1 MPAGKHGVLEYAK
14 MHAQLHGPWEAG
26 RALPRGRKR
35 RAIAWWVEV
44 PLAVGLVGLAVAATL
59 VVRNGIGTASAW
71 ADVALSALILPAF
84 LFGVAGLAGLG
95 GLVYLL
101 ARLLRWLPGRSAPIS
116 ARLWR
121 VSEGA
126 RRGSRRVAA
135 LVIRPAAVG
144 AGLQAALRG
153 LRGRR

>member
-1 MPAGKHGVLEYAK
+1 MPARKHGVLEYGEMRAE
-14 MHAQLHGPWEAG
+14 LHGPWEHE
-26 RALPRGRKR
+26 RALAGGRYR

-44 PLAVGLVGLAVAATL
+44 PLVVGLVVLAVAASL
-59 VVRNGIGTASAW
+59 VVRGGIGTASAW
-71 ADVALSALILPAF
+71 ADVALSALILPVFA
-84 LFGVAGLAGLG
+84 LGVAGLAALV

-101 ARLLRWLPGRSAPIS
+101 ARLLRWLPGRSAPIA

-135 LVIRPAAVG
+135 LVIAPSAVG

-153 LRGRR
+153 LRGRE

>member
-1 MPAGKHGVLEYAK
+1 MPTGKHGVLEYGDMSAE
-14 MHAQLHGPWEAG
+14 LHGPWEHEW
-26 RALPRGRKR
+26 ALPRGRNR

-44 PLAVGLVGLAVAATL
+44 PLAVGLVGLSVAATL
-59 VVRNGIGTASAW
+59 VVRNGVGTASAW
-71 ADVALSALILPAF
+71 ADIALSALILPAF
-84 LFGVAGLAGLG
+84 LLGVAGLAALV
-95 GLVYLL
+95 GLVYLV

-126 RRGSRRVAA
+126 RRGSRRVGA

-144 AGLQAALRG
+144 AGLQAALRA